1 MHLLE
6 DKVPKETELYGNN
19 LRLNQNTRDSLTLE
33 MNEDTDT
40 EDDYPVR
47 VSIDSTLECFVFLSF
62 AKTWELS
69 LVLVTITV
77 YMMTTYEVFFEAE
90 EEAEQRISLIINLL
104 LDILYIVDIC
114 SSILHW
120 RLEDIR
126 TTRELKARSIFLI
139 LLDILGV
146 VIGMPIR
153 FLLDHSPEDEPIY
166 IDFVSVIIPVLRMY
180 RPINFFS
187 QLTDMVGN
195 VAIAITFA
203 TYIVIF
209 LVTLHTYTCFWYL
222 FSQCTVCG
230 ERWIVT
236 ISSSKKLTTNEPW
249 EWYLVSLYFATCAMS
264 STGFGGITA
273 RNSMEQMYTLLMMV
287 TGFVILVAAFIG
299 SLTSGILEAV
309 KRNTEFRNKLHLIA
323 EILVQAKVSKDMR
336 DGVIEFHKSF
346 WKYKKAISASEMF
359 ADLPL
364 TLQKEIYLDRYYLAF
379 IRILSSDDN
388 ESSILNLTA
397 GTILGDAALLLNIE
411 CKSQVVT
418 ATSCELQVVHKAALF
433 AHNNVFHDIYV
444 EMNRRVSDRLD
455 YAKNRI
461 VTFRAQENTVENA
474 LQDISLGYPSPRK
487 PLKIFK
493 NRLRKQQ
500 KTDHTICQINTYPLN
515 PEFNPQVTVDMYVMA
530 TEAAVARY
538 DICIKTG
545 WPWILTPNT
554 LFLTLWQSV
563 IVFAVLVAAILYPY
577 FACFKRYMTDDLLTI
592 RVIIDILYILDIYV
606 QISTAIDLTR
616 DVLVEVKKITAMK
629 IKQLR
634 FLLDILAV
642 FPAKEVAFYM
652 SFYSNGRV
660 GTIFLLN
667 RVLKVHVV
675 FRAISDLE
683 KSLNVNIKIIRMA
696 KYLLCLVFGSYW
708 IGAIIYTQSCFYEK
722 CVMGSWYDQ
731 ILTQNSEA
739 NMIDSP
745 VYLLSFYYAL
755 QVLSQTGYGDINAST
770 LEEMITMLFFLVI
783 GALLFNAL
791 VSDCSATLMLSTLDK
806 VAYKEIVFVM
816 KKFMEEND
824 IPEVIQ
830 RRVYS
835 YLDLQWQ
842 TDQGYKILNDIPLF
856 ADLSPNMNKRL
867 LIAMHGEML
876 RSVPI
881 LQELNDETITDLANC
896 VEIYVLPPGEIVSY
910 AGEMYREFY
919 IIQEGYCEAISVLTN
934 RDKKTLGPKEFF
946 GVMEMLLGKPSMQDI
961 RSVTHLKLI
970 RISHMSL
977 QKILSSDKKSYER
990 FSALIEVV
998 RNSNLV
1004 RKLNFSRSALE
1015 SQDFTD
1021 HLDISWIKFTKRRK
1035 HDVNIDYTRPFKDLG
1050 VLQFIQYML
1059 MSRTITPNGPFIQF
1073 WEKCRMTSALLSGF
1087 IFPSLTYSSLQ
1098 FRGIVWIALALDIL
1112 AFLDIYIRL
1121 HVCYY
1126 NDEGLLISHPLST
1139 AKHYLTHSFA
1149 IDLLG
1154 ALPLYMVPHQPTI
1167 HPDGAK
1173 QISFSTNEI
1182 TLLNK
1187 IVQLYRL
1194 PSPLLLYESNLARSS
1209 LTLNFFK
1216 FLPVAFIFIN
1226 VLAAL
1231 SIAFTCTYWER
1242 PDGTTY
1248 VEYSKESWIGHSENS
1263 FYFSM
1268 QNSINLYLTAVY
1280 WMVSTSYC
1288 IGFGDITAHDDKEML
1303 YTALVIIVGYL
1314 MFTYIIVVVSSGKAN
1329 VNRNLML
1336 YQERMRHLVT
1346 FMKMERIPNVIQ
1358 DRAIKH
1364 FENMWWRTHGI
1375 ETHAIF
1381 NKFHHALRQDVMLQL
1396 YEQTISVVPAFA
1408 GVEKSFTR
1416 QLATSLEMLNF
1427 LKGSEIVKKNDIVS
1441 HMFIVHR
1448 GEVDVIGPDGTLF
1461 CKLRRGSIFGNIDNS
1476 PATRY
1481 MMTIV
1486 AAKHV
1491 DTLIISTTNFYDLA
1505 RGYPS
1510 VKKQFNI
1517 CVLQNMGYVPRF
1529 SDEEDTKER
1538 KKDSYKKAWFPVT
1551 YQRISL
1557 LKVPIAYLTSLLTSY
1572 QFSFTQT
1579 FVPLLFFAGLAL
1591 DVLTL
1596 AMLFLAYNTEYH
1608 DDSGDIVDNITL
1620 IRARALQEMQFYLD
1634 ALSIVPVEVL
1644 CLSATSS
1651 RIFWY
1656 KFLCMRRLLRARHL
1670 YLFFTKR
1677 YEKLN
1682 VNMLATKLAS
1692 MISSFTLLLHIL
1704 ACVWYL
1710 IGCPTQCSPESW
1722 IVKSNCQYP
1731 YICSIYFIV
1740 AVVTTTGFGDIR
1752 PGTVK
1757 EIIFCSIMS
1766 VAMVPVVAMF
1776 MGDVSNVVQNYS
1788 YTLTKYDT
1796 AMSIMKDYLKD
1807 GQISYPLVEKALGY
1821 AKNLWLLERGCSQ
1834 PALLAEAPASIR
1846 EEIMVA
1852 AYGKHL
1858 FENNIL
1864 RGCHEDLLRQLCGKM
1879 RRRLF
1884 FPTHFIV
1891 QEGDCNSTMYFIQRG
1906 AVEVLANLGPRMY
1919 TVCATL
1925 QAKEYFGL
1933 HQGFI
1938 PDISHT
1944 HTYRAATIVE
1954 VLTLRYEDW
1963 KDMLI
1968 YFPAAY
1974 RQIYTKL
1981 KTIIHHDYISEKI
1994 EHVSQHVGV

>member
-90 EEAEQRISLIINLL
+90 EEAEQRISFIINLL

-139 LLDILGV
+139 FLDILGV

-166 IDFVSVIIPVLRMY
+166 IDFVSVMIPVLRMY

-187 QLTDMVGN
+187 QLTDM
-195 VAIAITFA
+195 
-203 TYIVIF
+203 
-209 LVTLHTYTCFWYL
+209 
-222 FSQCTVCG
+222 
-230 ERWIVT
+230 
-236 ISSSKKLTTNEPW
+236 
-249 EWYLVSLYFATCAMS
+249 
-264 STGFGGITA
+264 
-273 RNSMEQMYTLLMMV
+273 
-287 TGFVILVAAFIG
+287 
-299 SLTSGILEAV
+299 
-309 KRNTEFRNKLHLIA
+309 
-323 EILVQAKVSKDMR
+323 VQAKVSKDMR

-455 YAKNRI
+455 YAKKRI

-474 LQDISLGYPSPRK
+474 LQDISLGYSSPRK

-500 KTDHTICQINTYPLN
+500 KTDHNICQINTYPLN

-538 DICIKTG
+538 DICLKTG

-616 DVLVEVKKITAMK
+616 DVLVE
-629 IKQLR
+629 LR

-722 CVMGSWYDQ
+722 CVTGSWYDQ

-977 QKILSSDKKSYER
+977 QKIFSSDKKSYER

-1098 FRGIVWIALALDIL
+1098 FRGIVWIALALDLL

-1242 PDGTTY
+1242 PDGTIY
-1248 VEYSKESWIGHSENS
+1248 VEYSRESWIGHSENS

-1396 YEQTISVVPAFA
+1396 YEETISVVPAFA

-1529 SDEEDTKER
+1529 SDEEDTKEK

-1644 CLSATSS
+1644 CLSATNS

-1670 YLFFTKR
+1670 YLFFTKK

-1879 RRRLF
+1879 RRRVF

-1906 AVEVLANLGPRMY
+1906 TVEVLANLGPRMY

-1938 PDISHT
+1938 PDVRIMT
-1944 HTYRAATIVE
+1944 A
-1954 VLTLRYEDW
+1954 RYS
-1963 KDMLI
+1963 
-1968 YFPAAY
+1968 Y
-1974 RQIYTKL
+1974 YTF
-1981 KTIIHHDYISEKI
+1981 E
-1994 EHVSQHVGV
+1994 